1 MKIIYITIFVLLAAL
16 VSLAY
21 LYFSKLNNDSNDNEI
36 SLYAAT
42 AKSGLIFSFQSDKR
56 VLDLL
61 NSQDLLQSL
70 IPEETLQSLESL
82 QREILAIPQIGQQ
95 TSNQNIY
102 LSFLPGENKNL
113 DFLLST
119 QINEKQDPAV
129 ILNIFRARGIK
140 IEELADFSKITL
152 KDSSS
157 YYFGQKN
164 NLLLLS
170 RSFKAVAEGLNAP
183 EQKDNQDFIAYI
195 KSNIKLSKNSL
206 AVVYVNFN
214 YLGGLQQL
222 LSPEKFKRK
231 DAFANYSYSFSKDRI
246 LFNGNTTVNDEND
259 YLNLF
264 SSSKAGK
271 ISIDEILPEN
281 TANYTIYVMDNYAEW
296 SKGLAG
302 WFAAN
307 KKIEQVG
314 QTINRIKSRYNLD
327 LNSTFPKYFKNQL
340 ITFQLKSTETFGA
353 INLSNGD
360 KLSQLLLDVSSEY
373 NQEIKMLK
381 EPNLLYTYFG
391 EPFEK
396 FNKPYYVIIDNYMVF
411 STYPSSLQVFLN
423 SYKNNRQLIK
433 NKTYTDA
440 ANQLIAESN
449 IVYYINHDNSEKIA
463 TSNLYLPYFKL
474 YNAEDKLGRFNN
486 LIYQLSSDQKKFQT
500 NLLISK
506 TPEPVID
513 SLQVSNEGLQDSIDS
528 LQD

>member
-1 MKIIYITIFVLLAAL
+1 MKIIYITIFILLAAM

-21 LYFSKLNNDSNDNEI
+21 LYFSKLNNDTNDNEI

-70 IPEETLQSLESL
+70 VPDQTLQSLQSL
-82 QREILAIPQIGQQ
+82 QREVLSIPQITQQ

-119 QINEKQDPAV
+119 QLNGKQDPAV
-129 ILNIFRARGIK
+129 ILDIFRARGIQ
-140 IEELADFSKITL
+140 IEKLADFFKITL

-170 RSFKAVAEGLNAP
+170 GAFKVVAEGLNAP
-183 EQKDNQDFIAYI
+183 EQHNNQEFIDYI
-195 KSNIKLSKNSL
+195 KSNFKFSKNSL

-214 YLGGLQQL
+214 RLGGLQQL
-222 LSPEKFKRK
+222 VSPEKYKGK

-246 LFNGNTTVNDEND
+246 LFNGNTTFNNEND
-259 YLNLF
+259 YLYLF
-264 SSSKAGK
+264 SGTKAGK
-271 ISIDEILPEN
+271 ITIDAILPEN
-281 TANYTIYVMDNYAEW
+281 TANYTIYVMDNYAAW
-296 SKGLAG
+296 SKGLAE

-314 QTINRIKSRYNLD
+314 KTINHIKSRYNLD
-327 LNSTFPKYFKNQL
+327 LNSTFPQYFKNQL

-360 KLSQLLLDVSSEY
+360 KLSQLLLDVSSDY
-373 NQEIKMLK
+373 NQEIKILK
-381 EPNLLYTYFG
+381 EPDLLYAYFG
-391 EPFEK
+391 EPLEK

-423 SYKNNRQLIK
+423 SYRSNRQLIK

-440 ANQLIAESN
+440 ASQLVAESN
-449 IVYYINHDNSEKIA
+449 IIYYINHNNSEKIA
-463 TSNLYLPYFKL
+463 TSKLYLPYFKL

-506 TPEPVID
+506 TPVPVID
-513 SLQVSNEGLQDSIDS
+513 SLQN
-528 LQD
+528 